1 MDAAT
6 DKLRKWLPF
15 LLGTCTALGMYAGY
29 KMQGPKQWPQP
40 SPQLQTA
47 LPYPT
52 RQKLED
58 VLSYLQSKYV
68 DSLNHHEVT
77 DFLIEQLLFA
87 LDPYSEYLSP
97 HELVNLE
104 DNFDGLYQG
113 AGLSFRIIG
122 QQVYI
127 GEMVPDSPAQIAG
140 LRSGE
145 IVLKI
150 NDHNL
155 EEQLFNIDS
164 IIAFAKEDPDKIH
177 LSVRASG
184 ERLARSLT
192 IEKTDLPNRSTGP
205 VFSMDDKTFYIRINS
220 FTETTYR
227 EFMKA
232 VEEYVY
238 HRNHENLILD
248 LRFNSGGILGSAA
261 DILNQLT
268 ENPDVVMFY
277 TRDRNDQKREY
288 KSTGRP
294 FFKFGKIAV
303 LINDETASASE
314 VLAGSLQDMH
324 RATIIGTPSFGKATV
339 LEIFPLADG
348 SSLELANAR
357 IYLPSGRCIQK
368 PYNVRPDS
376 NLHWLSP
383 YQADTAV
390 VVSGSNCYP
399 SGRGVIPDILLEAQP
414 VPSDEDK
421 KITELSRDFTL
432 LNYDA
437 LSDLLQKKNASS
449 LISTFVLRQWI
460 NRDKDPFLLRHKDEC
475 IREVQ
480 EALLR
485 YTSGED
491 AEEVSLLRNDDWV
504 ETAMQIINKN

>member
-1 MDAAT
+1 M
-6 DKLRKWLPF
+6 
-15 LLGTCTALGMYAGY
+15 GTCTAIGMFAGY
-29 KMQGPKQWPQP
+29 KMQGPKPWPQ
-40 SPQLQTA
+40 SPPQQQSTI
-47 LPYPT
+47 PYPT

-68 DSLNHHEVT
+68 DSLDHHEVT
-77 DFLIEQLLFA
+77 DFLIDQLIFA

-104 DNFDGLYQG
+104 DKFDGLYQG
-113 AGLSFRIIG
+113 AGLSFRMIG

-127 GEMVPDSPAQIAG
+127 AEMVPGGPAQIAG
-140 LRSGE
+140 VQSGE
-145 IVLKI
+145 IVQKI
-150 NDHNL
+150 NNHNL
-155 EEQLFNIDS
+155 VEQIFNIDS
-164 IIAFAKEDPDKIH
+164 IVAFAKEDPDKIH
-177 LSVRASG
+177 LSLLSPG
-184 ERLARSLT
+184 ESIARNVT

-205 VFSMDDKTFYIRINS
+205 VFSLDNKTFYIRINS

-248 LRFNSGGILGSAA
+248 LRFNSGGILGSSA

-314 VLAGSLQDMH
+314 VLAGALQDMH

-376 NLHWLSP
+376 NMHWLSP

-390 VVSGSNCYP
+390 VTSGSNCYP
-399 SGRGVIPDILLEAQP
+399 SGRGIIPDILMEAQSA
-414 VPSDEDK
+414 PSDEDK
-421 KITELSRDFTL
+421 KIIELSRDFTL
-432 LNYDA
+432 QNYNA
-437 LSDLLQKKNASS
+437 ISGLLQKKNASS

-480 EALLR
+480 QSLLR

-491 AEEVSLLRNDDWV
+491 AEEESLLRNDDWV
-504 ETAMQIINKN
+504 KKALQIINKN